1 MPCVKPASCLSIYH
15 LYMHC
20 YEEKASPRVPAI
32 CSPDFPQDMAK
43 VRGQLLRDI
52 AALTT
57 FGEGAEGYRDG
68 DEDNYEDGTNARL
81 AQYNNGWINGG
92 DEGGD
97 GTWVVEGEEG
107 KSGSGA
113 STGRSRLRMER
124 AMDFVDE
131 DER

>member
-1 MPCVKPASCLSIYH
+1 M
-15 LYMHC
+15 
-20 YEEKASPRVPAI
+20 
-32 CSPDFPQDMAK
+32 
-43 VRGQLLRDI
+43 RGQLLRDI

-68 DEDNYEDGTNARL
+68 DEDTYEDGTNAGL
-81 AQYNNGWINGG
+81 AQYKNGWINGG
-92 DEGGD
+92 DGGGD
-97 GTWVVEGEEG
+97 GTWVVEGEDG

-131 DER
+131 DKKYHEKKILQRTMRNSGIEQSNSAQANGLQSATPMTTSCQKL